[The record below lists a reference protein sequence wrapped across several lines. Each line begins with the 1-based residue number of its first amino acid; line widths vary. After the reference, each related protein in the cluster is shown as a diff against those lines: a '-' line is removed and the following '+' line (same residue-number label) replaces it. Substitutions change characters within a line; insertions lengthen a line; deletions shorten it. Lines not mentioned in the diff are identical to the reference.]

1 MKTPANAFLG
11 KAEEPTARDLAV
23 ALGPAKEAWDKLLAD
38 LAQEHGANVLEWKC
52 YSPKTGW
59 ALRVKRKKR
68 TIVWLA
74 PSPGS
79 FKILFI
85 LGEKA
90 VQAAR
95 QAKLPKRIVK
105 VIDEAPKYPEGTGVR
120 LQVKRPGDLEI
131 VKQLASIKLAN

>member
-11 KAEEPTARDLAV
+11 KTEEPTARDLAF
-23 ALGPAKEAWDKLLAD
+23 ALGSAKEAWDRLLAD

-59 ALRVKRKKR
+59 ALRVTRKKR

-74 PSPGS
+74 PCPDS
-79 FKILFI
+79 FEVLFI
-85 LGEKA
+85 LGQKA

-120 LQVKRPGDLEI
+120 LQVKTAGCLE
-131 VKQLASIKLAN
+131 VLMKLAAIKVAN